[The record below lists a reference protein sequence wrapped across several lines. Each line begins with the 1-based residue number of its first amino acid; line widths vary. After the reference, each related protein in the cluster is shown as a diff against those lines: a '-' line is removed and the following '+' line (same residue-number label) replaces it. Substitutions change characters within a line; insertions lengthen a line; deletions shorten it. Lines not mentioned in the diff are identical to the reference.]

1 MDTELLKIVAQA
13 AGIGGIALGVLLLI
27 FREVIRKNLFPNLSR
42 EQGYRLIRLV
52 VSLTF
57 AIAVF
62 GIGAWVWVQKSSG
75 PDKATSPAAATGGSV
90 TQSINGGTGVIQTG
104 PGQITI
110 TNTEGVPPAPAKL
123 APASKE
129 RAPHTGVAP

>member
-1 MDTELLKIVAQA
+1 MDAELLKIVAQA

-57 AIAVF
+57 AIAVL

-75 PDKATSPAAATGGSV
+75 PDKAASPAAATGNAAPGSV

-110 TNTEGVPPAPAKL
+110 TNTEGVPPTPAK
-123 APASKE
+123 
-129 RAPHTGVAP
+129 VAPVSKTSP

>member
-57 AIAVF
+57 AIAVL

-75 PDKATSPAAATGGSV
+75 PDKAASPAAATGNAVPGSV

-110 TNTEGVPPAPAKL
+110 TNTEGVPPAPAK
-123 APASKE
+123 
-129 RAPHTGVAP
+129 VAPVSKTFP